1 MLVRTS
7 SSSSRRRSEADII
20 RKTRFFHV
28 IDTRRSKTLKKICE
42 KKNIFERTRTY

>member
-20 RKTRFFHV
+20 RKTRFLHV
-28 IDTRRSKTLKKICE
+28 IDTRRSKIFKEICE
-42 KKNIFERTRTY
+42 KKNVFERTKTY